1 MNWQQLLI
9 DGYNRIQ
16 DSMERTLNGLTQE
29 ELDRQPK
36 PDANSIGWLCWH
48 LTRGQDKG
56 IVYLSMNGTPSST
69 APPTRM
75 TPALNIRR
83 SRLPRSSRRS
93 QKRS

>member
-56 IVYLSMNGTPSST
+56 IVYLSG
-69 APPTRM
+69 RGE
-75 TPALNIRR
+75 
-83 SRLPRSSRRS
+83 
-93 QKRS
+93 